1 MASEGGAAFDQFEPD
16 ALVASSGQAS
26 WAGGAMPVLYLSH
39 GAPPLFDNP
48 LWMRELHDWALRMPK
63 PTGIISVSAHWE
75 ARPIAVTAAGPHT
88 PLVYDFG
95 GFHPRFYAMKF
106 ATPDAVALQNRV
118 IEELSGLGGVR
129 QSKRGIDH
137 GTWVPLKVMYPLADV
152 PVVQVSLPSH
162 DPALLLKVGERLR
175 ALREEG
181 VLVIGSGFMT
191 HGLPYI
197 DASMISGSVPS
208 WSSDFD
214 LWVDAALKAGDVD
227 GLANYLQQ
235 APGLPYAHPTVEHF
249 VPLFVALGA
258 AAEPTSVQTEVNGYF
273 WGLSKRSLS
282 FD

>member
-1 MASEGGAAFDQFEPD
+1 MASEGGQAFDLFEP
-16 ALVASSGQAS
+16 AARVSSAGQAQWVEGS
-26 WAGGAMPVLYLSH
+26 MPSVYLSH

-48 LWMRELHDWALRMPK
+48 TWMRELHDWALRMPK
-63 PTGIISVSAHWE
+63 PTGIVSISAHWE
-75 ARPIAVTAAGPHT
+75 ARPIAVTAAGPGT

-95 GFHPRFYAMKF
+95 GFHPRFYGMQY
-106 ATPDAVALQNRV
+106 ATPDATALTSRV
-118 IEELSGLGGVR
+118 VEELGGLGAVR
-129 QSKRGIDH
+129 QTRRGIDH

-162 DPALLLKVGERLR
+162 DPQLLMAVGERLR
-175 ALREEG
+175 ALRSEG

-191 HGLPYI
+191 HGLPYL
-197 DASMISGSVPS
+197 DASMISGVVPA

-214 LWVDAALKAGDVD
+214 QWVMTALQAGDMDV
-227 GLANYLQQ
+227 LAGYLQQ

-258 AAEPTSVQTEVNGYF
+258 ADDLRSGVTEIDGYF

-282 FD
+282 FT

>member
-1 MASEGGAAFDQFEPD
+1 MASEGGAAFDQYEPD
-16 ALVASSGQAS
+16 AMVASSAQAS
-26 WAGGAMPVLYLSH
+26 WVDGPMPVLYLSH
-39 GAPPLFDNP
+39 GAPPLFDNQ
-48 LWMRELHDWALRMPK
+48 LWMRELHEWALRMPK
-63 PTGIISVSAHWE
+63 PTGIVSISAHWE

-95 GFHPRFYAMKF
+95 GFHPRFYAMKYS
-106 ATPDAVALQNRV
+106 TPDAVALQTRV
-118 IEELSGLGGVR
+118 MDELSRLGGVR
-129 QSKRGIDH
+129 QSNRGVDH

-162 DPALLLKVGERLR
+162 DPALLLKVGDRLR
-175 ALREEG
+175 VLRQEG
-181 VLVIGSGFMT
+181 VLIIGSGFMT

-197 DASMISGSVPS
+197 DASMISGAVPS

-214 LWVDAALKAGDVD
+214 LWADTALKAGDVD
-227 GLANYLQQ
+227 VLANYLQQ

-258 AAEPTSVQTEVNGYF
+258 AGDPSSAQTEVDGYF
-273 WGLSKRSLS
+273 WGLSKRSMS

>member
-1 MASEGGAAFDQFEPD
+1 MASEGGQAFDLFEPE
-16 ALVASSGQAS
+16 ALVTSSQQESWSSGS
-26 WAGGAMPVLYLSH
+26 MPSVYLSH

-63 PTGIISVSAHWE
+63 PTGIVSVSAHWE

-95 GFHPRFYAMKF
+95 GFHPRFYSMKY
-106 ATPDAVALQNRV
+106 ATPDASALHSRV
-118 IEELSGLGGVR
+118 VDELSGLGGVR
-129 QSKRGIDH
+129 ESNRGIDH

-152 PVVQVSLPSH
+152 PIVQVSLPTH
-162 DPALLLKVGERLR
+162 DPALLLQVGERLK
-175 ALREEG
+175 ALRHEG
-181 VLVIGSGFMT
+181 VLIIGSGFMT
-191 HGLPYI
+191 HGLPYL
-197 DASMISGSVPS
+197 DAAMIGGAVPS

-214 LWVDAALKAGDVD
+214 LWAQAALVAGDVD
-227 GLANYLQQ
+227 ALAGYLKQ

-258 AAEPTSVQTEVNGYF
+258 AEEPASGSTQIDGYF

-282 FD
+282 FS

>member
-1 MASEGGAAFDQFEPD
+1 MASEGGAAFDEFEAD
-16 ALVASSGQAS
+16 ALVASSAQRDWVDGS
-26 WAGGAMPVLYLSH
+26 MPALYLSH

-63 PTGIISVSAHWE
+63 PTGIVCISAHWE
-75 ARPIAVTAAGPHT
+75 ARPIAVTAAGPNS

-95 GFHPRFYAMKF
+95 GFHPRFYAMKYV
-106 ATPDAVALQNRV
+106 TPDASALSARV
-118 IEELSGLGGVR
+118 VGELSGLGGVR
-129 QSKRGIDH
+129 QSNRGTDH

-152 PVVQVSLPSH
+152 PVVQVSLPTH
-162 DPALLLKVGERLR
+162 DPALLLKVGERLK

-181 VLVIGSGFMT
+181 VLIIGSGFMT
-191 HGLPYI
+191 HGLPYL
-197 DASMISGSVPS
+197 DASMMSGAVPA

-214 LWVDAALKAGDVD
+214 LWVQTALQAGDID
-227 GLANYLQQ
+227 ALANYLQQ

-258 AAEPTSVQTEVNGYF
+258 ANDPGSGQSEVDGYF

-282 FD
+282 FS